1 MAAKIRLARY
11 GKKKNPF
18 YKIVVIDS
26 ASPRNGRYLEK
37 IGTYDPCSNPVAISI
52 EKDKALDW
60 LKKGAKPTQTAD
72 QILRKG
78 GVFKK

>member
-37 IGTYDPCSNPVAISI
+37 IGTYDPCSNPVTISI